1 MDQTDKTE
9 EAISKLEAKTL
20 GAVKVLM
27 IEDDS
32 FFSEL
37 VLGKLAEEGCIP
49 YSSSNGEEAINLA
62 AQYHPNIII
71 LDLMLPG
78 LQGEEILGKLKADTQ
93 LKSIPVIVFS
103 NKSDQKDIESNMG
116 AGAEAFLIK
125 STTDLNQLMGVIHN
139 VLHR

>member
-9 EAISKLEAKTL
+9 EAISKMSAGSL

-49 YSSSNGEEAINLA
+49 YSSANGEEALNLA
-62 AQYHPNIII
+62 QQYHPNIII
-71 LDLMLPG
+71 MDLMLPG
-78 LQGEEILGKLKADTQ
+78 LQGEEILSRLKQDTQ
-93 LKSIPVIVFS
+93 LSAIPVIVFS